1 MLSKILNWLV
11 GGGINAI
18 GNQVIKYQQLKLQA
32 DGDREKLEHEETIQR
47 LQAQQAIL
55 IEESKHKLTSWIRP
69 ALALPVVIY
78 WGKLIVWDTVLQYGS
93 TPYPGDHVVW
103 YVTLIPAAYFLVRPF
118 ERR

>member
-1 MLSKILNWLV
+1 MLTTLLGWLAK
-11 GGGINAI
+11 GGVTTI